1 MDHKINYLVFFQ
13 LHLNYKTTVHML
25 FMHAMLLFLHH
36 TKITNHSI
44 FFFFTEIISNNLNK
58 TTFKMHV
65 GLE

>member
-25 FMHAMLLFLHH
+25 FMHAMLLFMHH

-44 FFFFTEIISNNLNK
+44 FFFFLQKS
-58 TTFKMHV
+58 
-65 GLE
+65 